1 MRVNPNPMPDL
12 LAALAM
18 TQQQQQTALI
28 QLATGQRINHPS
40 DDPAGA
46 ASVIQ
51 IHDRSSQ
58 ADAFLS
64 SIGNVR
70 GQLQTA
76 DSTLSSVVQ
85 VLERAIT
92 LGTEGANGTLSD
104 SDRAAAATE
113 VSGIRDQAISLA
125 NASYQGTFLFA
136 GTAQKQPFV
145 ADDTVPSGVRYD
157 GNLGVNQVAIG
168 NGYPLNINQPGSQI
182 FSSAAGDVFQSL
194 QDLITSLES
203 NSGIDTAVGEVNQA
217 FKTVTSLRVM
227 YGNALNQL
235 DSQET
240 YLHTEKIQLAQQEN
254 TVAAADPT
262 AVTSQLV
269 NAAYAREATL
279 AAVGKSSQMSLFDYL
294 G

>member
-12 LAALAM
+12 LAALAT
-18 TQQQQQTALI
+18 TQQQQQTALL
-28 QLATGQRINHPS
+28 QLASGQRINQPS

-46 ASVIQ
+46 ATVTQ

-58 ADAFLS
+58 ADAFLR
-64 SIGNVR
+64 SIGDVR

-113 VSGIRDQAISLA
+113 VAGIRDQMISLA

-136 GTAQKQPFV
+136 GTAQKEPFV
-145 ADDTVPSGVRYD
+145 ADDTVSSGVRYD
-157 GNLGVNQVAIG
+157 GNLGINQVAIG
-168 NGYPLNINQPGSQI
+168 NGYPLQINLPGSQM
-182 FSSAAGDVFQSL
+182 FNAAGGDVFQAL
-194 QDLITSLES
+194 QDLTTSLQN
-203 NSGIDTAVGEVNQA
+203 NSGVDTAVGELNKA
-217 FKTVTSLRVM
+217 FNSVTSQRVL

-240 YLHTEKIQLAQQEN
+240 YLNSQKIQLAQQEN
-254 TVAAADPT
+254 RLLQPT
-262 AVTSQLV
+262 LRQLPA
-269 NAAYAREATL
+269 N
-279 AAVGKSSQMSLFDYL
+279 
-294 G
+294 

>member
-12 LAALAM
+12 LAALA
-18 TQQQQQTALI
+18 TTQQQQTALL
-28 QLATGQRINHPS
+28 QLASGQRINQPS

-46 ASVIQ
+46 ATVTQ

-58 ADAFLS
+58 ADAFLR
-64 SIGNVR
+64 SIGDVR

-113 VSGIRDQAISLA
+113 VAGIRDQMISLA

-145 ADDTVPSGVRYD
+145 ADDTVSSGVRYD
-157 GNLGVNQVAIG
+157 GNLGINQVAIG
-168 NGYPLNINQPGSQI
+168 NGYPLQINLPGSQM
-182 FSSAAGDVFQSL
+182 FNAAGGDVFQAL
-194 QDLITSLES
+194 QDLTTSLQN
-203 NSGIDTAVGEVNQA
+203 NSGVDTAVGELNKA
-217 FKTVTSLRVM
+217 FNSVTSQRVL

-240 YLHTEKIQLAQQEN
+240 YLNSQKIQLAQQEN
-254 TVAAADPT
+254 SVAAADPA
-262 AVTSQLV
+262 AVTSQLI
-269 NAAYAREATL
+269 NASYAREATL

>member
-12 LAALAM
+12 LAALAT
-18 TQQQQQTALI
+18 TQQQQETALI
-28 QLATGQRINHPS
+28 QLASGQRINQPS

-46 ASVIQ
+46 AVVTQ

-58 ADAFLS
+58 ADAFLR
-64 SIGNVR
+64 SIGDVR

-85 VLERAIT
+85 ALERAIT
-92 LGTEGANGTLSD
+92 LGTQGANGTLSD
-104 SDRAAAATE
+104 SDRAATATE
-113 VSGIRDQAISLA
+113 VSGIRDQLISLA

-136 GTAQKQPFV
+136 GTAQTQPFV
-145 ADDTVPSGVRYD
+145 PDNTVSSGVRYD
-157 GNLGVNQVAIG
+157 GNLGINQVAIG
-168 NGYPLNINQPGSQI
+168 NGYPLRINQPGSQI
-182 FSSAAGDVFQSL
+182 FSAAAGDVFQAIQDLTTSL
-194 QDLITSLES
+194 QT
-203 NSGIDTAVGEVNQA
+203 NSSIDTAVGDLTKA
-217 FKTVTSLRVM
+217 FNYVTSQRVL

-235 DSQET
+235 DSQES
-240 YLHTEKIQLAQQEN
+240 YLNSQKIQLAQQEN
-254 TVAAADPT
+254 SVAAADPT
-262 AVTSQLV
+262 ALV

>member
-12 LAALAM
+12 LAALAT
-18 TQQQQQTALI
+18 TQQQQETALI
-28 QLATGQRINHPS
+28 QLASGQRINQPS

-46 ASVIQ
+46 AVVTQ

-58 ADAFLS
+58 ADAFLR
-64 SIGNVR
+64 SIGDVR

-85 VLERAIT
+85 ALERAIT
-92 LGTEGANGTLSD
+92 LGTQGANGTLSD
-104 SDRAAAATE
+104 SDRAATATE
-113 VSGIRDQAISLA
+113 VSGIRDQLISLA

-136 GTAQKQPFV
+136 GTAQTQPFV
-145 ADDTVPSGVRYD
+145 PDNTVSSGVRYD
-157 GNLGVNQVAIG
+157 GNLGINQVAIG
-168 NGYPLNINQPGSQI
+168 NGYPLRINQPGSQI
-182 FSSAAGDVFQSL
+182 FSAAAGDVFQAIQDLTTSL
-194 QDLITSLES
+194 QT
-203 NSGIDTAVGEVNQA
+203 NSSIDTAVGDLTKA
-217 FKTVTSLRVM
+217 FNYVTSQRVL

-235 DSQET
+235 DSQES
-240 YLHTEKIQLAQQEN
+240 YLNSQKIQLAQQEN
-254 TVAAADPT
+254 SVAAADPT
-262 AVTSQLV
+262 AVASQLV